1 LTFPFEGKKTAPT
14 AEALNEPDTEAI
26 PYRAALPVP
35 FAEKVEV
42 CEPLAGM
49 NVVAVP
55 LAEKDAVTFPKA
67 AGTTTAVAEAV
78 NVAVN

>member
-1 LTFPFEGKKTAPT
+1 MP
-14 AEALNEPDTEAI
+14 
-26 PYRAALPVP
+26 
-35 FAEKVEV
+35 
-42 CEPLAGM
+42 CAGM

-78 NVAVN
+78 NVAVSWADPAPKAEPVADELNEPFNVPLP